1 MAVPHDDSRDGLL
14 KTGAA
19 GIGTGILT
27 PLIQPLI
34 DLVNGSPGDL
44 RIALLAVPF
53 AILVLVLI
61 QFDSDNP
68 WWAALAGAVV
78 TMIAFV
84 WAVDAAIWIDGQ
96 ITDSEKAVRNVLSGL
111 AGGFVGSGVMALGIS
126 LLPAGPRDPLA
137 WLPML
142 VIGTSA
148 GALLALDDAL
158 NLDLMSALYPVW
170 QAGVAICLAMA
181 LRRVKPS
188 RSHRQA

>member
-1 MAVPHDDSRDGLL
+1 MAAPHDGSRDGLL

-19 GIGTGILT
+19 GVGTGIVT

-34 DLVNGSPGDL
+34 DQINGSPGDL

-61 QFDSDNP
+61 QIDSDNP
-68 WWAALAGAVV
+68 RWAALAGAVV

-84 WAVDAAIWIDGQ
+84 CAVNAVIWIDGQ
-96 ITDSEKAVRNVLSGL
+96 ISDSENAVRNVLAGL
-111 AGGFVGSGVMALGIS
+111 AGGFVGSSIMALGIS

-148 GALLALDDAL
+148 GALLELDNAL
-158 NLDLMSALYPVW
+158 NLDLLSTLYPVW

-181 LRRVKPS
+181 LRGAQP
-188 RSHRQA
+188 A

>member
-1 MAVPHDDSRDGLL
+1 MAAPHDDSRDGLL

-34 DLVNGSPGDL
+34 DLMNGSPGDL

-53 AILVLVLI
+53 AILVLILI

-111 AGGFVGSGVMALGIS
+111 A
-126 LLPAGPRDPLA
+126 
-137 WLPML
+137 
-142 VIGTSA
+142 
-148 GALLALDDAL
+148 
-158 NLDLMSALYPVW
+158 
-170 QAGVAICLAMA
+170 
-181 LRRVKPS
+181 
-188 RSHRQA
+188 